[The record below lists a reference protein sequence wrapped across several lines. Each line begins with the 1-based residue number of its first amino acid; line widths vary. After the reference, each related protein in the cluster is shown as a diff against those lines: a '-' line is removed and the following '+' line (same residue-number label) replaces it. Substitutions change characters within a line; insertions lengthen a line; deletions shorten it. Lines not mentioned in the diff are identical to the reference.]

1 MAPSAGYGQNG
12 PMEQTASPD
21 PFAIAS
27 LEALAR
33 HYEAPSERA
42 LKKVAPRLDD
52 TARNFIAASPFC
64 ILTTIGHN
72 GPHATPRGDAP
83 GFVACLEDGSLALP
97 DRRGNNR
104 LDGLRDIIEDPRV
117 ALLFLIPGV
126 AEALRVGGTARITT
140 DPALCA
146 RFVERGKTPASLIL
160 VTPREV
166 YMQCA
171 KSILRSRLW
180 GDAPRPA
187 GVPTAGEMIASHT
200 GGMVDSAAYDATA
213 PARLAETLY

>member
-1 MAPSAGYGQNG
+1 
-12 PMEQTASPD
+12 ME
-21 PFAIAS
+21 
-27 LEALAR
+27 
-33 HYEAPSERA
+33 
-42 LKKVAPRLDD
+42 
-52 TARNFIAASPFC
+52 N
-64 ILTTIGHN
+64 
-72 GPHATPRGDAP
+72 
-83 GFVACLEDGSLALP
+83 GSLALP

-104 LDGLRDIIEDPRV
+104 LDALRDIIEDPRV
-117 ALLFLIPGV
+117 ALLFLVPGV

-146 RFVERGKTPASLIL
+146 RFVERGKTPASVILIS
-160 VTPREV
+160 PREV

-171 KSILRSRLW
+171 KSIVRSRLW

>member
-1 MAPSAGYGQNG
+1 
-12 PMEQTASPD
+12 MEQTPSPD

-27 LEALAR
+27 LEALAQ

-42 LKKVAPRLDD
+42 LKKIAPRLDD

-146 RFVERGKTPASLIL
+146 RFVERGKAPTSVILIS
-160 VTPREV
+160 PREV

-187 GVPTAGEMIASHT
+187 GVPTAGQMIASHT

>member
-1 MAPSAGYGQNG
+1 MAMDHSLA
-12 PMEQTASPD
+12 PD
-21 PFAIAS
+21 PFAIS
-27 LEALAR
+27 TLEALAR
-33 HYEAPSERA
+33 HYEAPRELV

-52 TARNFIAASPFC
+52 TARAFIAASPFC
-64 ILTTIGHN
+64 ILSTIGPN

-83 GFVACLEDGSLALP
+83 GFVARLEDGTLGLP

-104 LDGLRDIIEDPRV
+104 LDALRDIVEDPRI

-126 AEALRVGGTARITT
+126 GEALRVGGTARITA

-146 RFVERGKTPASLIL
+146 RFVERGKAPASVILI
-160 VTPREV
+160 TPREV

-171 KSILRSRLW
+171 KSIVRSRLW
-180 GDAPRPA
+180 GDMPRPA
-187 GVPTAGEMIASHT
+187 GVPTAGQMIASHT
-200 GGMVDSAAYDATA
+200 GGMVDPAAHDAAA

>member
-1 MAPSAGYGQNG
+1 MDHSP
-12 PMEQTASPD
+12 TPD
-21 PFAIAS
+21 PFAISS

-83 GFVACLEDGSLALP
+83 GFVAFLEDGSLALP

-140 DPALCA
+140 DPAMRAFC
-146 RFVERGKTPASLIL
+146 G
-160 VTPREV
+160 
-166 YMQCA
+166 
-171 KSILRSRLW
+171 
-180 GDAPRPA
+180 AP
-187 GVPTAGEMIASHT
+187 
-200 GGMVDSAAYDATA
+200 
-213 PARLAETLY
+213 

>member
-1 MAPSAGYGQNG
+1 
-12 PMEQTASPD
+12 MEQTASPD

-83 GFVACLEDGSLALP
+83 
-97 DRRGNNR
+97 
-104 LDGLRDIIEDPRV
+104 
-117 ALLFLIPGV
+117 
-126 AEALRVGGTARITT
+126 
-140 DPALCA
+140 
-146 RFVERGKTPASLIL
+146 
-160 VTPREV
+160 
-166 YMQCA
+166 
-171 KSILRSRLW
+171 
-180 GDAPRPA
+180 RPT

>member
-1 MAPSAGYGQNG
+1 
-12 PMEQTASPD
+12 MEQTASPD

-83 GFVACLEDGSLALP
+83 GFVACMENGSLALP

-146 RFVERGKTPASLIL
+146 RFVERGKAPTSVILIS
-160 VTPREV
+160 PREV